1 MNVQSYGPNVQHLG
15 SASKSVMQTEESQST
30 GKGSFSDLL
39 KQYVQETNHATKE
52 ASAQAENLAITGEG
66 NMSETLLAAK
76 QADLSFQLMLSA
88 RNKLLDAYREVM
100 RMQV

>member
-1 MNVQSYGPNVQHLG
+1 MNIQSYGPSVQNLG
-15 SASKSVMQTEESQST
+15 GASKSVLQTEENQST
-30 GKGSFSDLL
+30 EKGSVSEMP
-39 KQYVQETNHATKE
+39 KPYVQATNHAKTE

-66 NMSETLLAAK
+66 NMSETLLAVK

-88 RNKLLDAYREVM
+88 RNKLLDAYREVI